1 MTTETSMQ
9 GQPVTLTASY
19 SDYRKTETGFMVPY
33 GIGLDFGQ
41 FQLSIAVKKVELN
54 KAIDPAIFALPKAG
68 A

>member
-1 MTTETSMQ
+1 
-9 GQPVTLTASY
+9 
-19 SDYRKTETGFMVPY
+19 MVPY